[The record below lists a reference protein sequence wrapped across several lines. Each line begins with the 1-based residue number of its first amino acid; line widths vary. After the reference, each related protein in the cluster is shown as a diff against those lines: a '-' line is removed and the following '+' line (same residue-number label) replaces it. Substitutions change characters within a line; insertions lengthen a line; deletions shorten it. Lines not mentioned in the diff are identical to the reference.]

1 MDKTYEIFRGGGLTS
16 VRVKDHAYDTV
27 EFTVKKFL
35 EDDKGKPII
44 DSGYTVF
51 FSKREFK
58 EFFEPMVNDLKVRF
72 ENGDSET
79 TAG

>member
-16 VRVKDHAYDTV
+16 IRVKDHAYDTV

-35 EDDKGKPII
+35 EDEKGKPII

-51 FSKREFK
+51 FSNREFK
-58 EFFEPMVNDLKVRF
+58 EFFGPIVNDLKVRI
-72 ENGDSET
+72 EDEHAVSN
-79 TAG
+79 